1 MLNQLKFYQFLLP
14 GLLFSF
20 LFQFQ
25 AKAQIDSVLFSAI
38 KSNDLTALQQRLK
51 SKIDINAVDQN
62 GANGLMWAVYYCD
75 LPMVKYL
82 VQHGSRVGG
91 SGVIFINEDVGYYS
105 SLQSIA
111 ARKGKLDLLKY
122 LADSLRLSL
131 NETDNVYN
139 SHNWKKE
146 GQAVLSCAV
155 EYGHMNIIKYL
166 LQKGVQ
172 IDVAGIGGTSTPLIK
187 AAETEQWDIFDLLLK
202 TEANKRRFGKQADDF
217 RNAVIKLKQPFA
229 TPKAKE
235 LKVRQFTLEL
245 RKAYFGESAIG
256 YATGLNRLAHAH
268 DNSGEYEKAEQFY
281 QMAIELLK
289 RISAEDHSEYI
300 FSLNGLAF
308 TYYNTA
314 QYGKAIPLLEQSLT
328 VIKKIYG
335 EETWPGAYNLALQAV
350 VYTRM
355 GRYDKALALYQHAL
369 AITEKV
375 MGKGHISYLW
385 ILNNCAFLYTSMGLH
400 REAIPLYQEAL
411 PIKKEIYG
419 ENGDSYGGNLFDLAH
434 AYIQLGQYTE
444 ALPLFEQASAIM
456 QKSFGEKHQYYAM
469 AIDGQ
474 AFIYERLGSY
484 NKAMSLYEKVLA
496 IYKEAFG
503 ESHPYYASSLNNIAA
518 LHLGKGEYNKAL
530 FFYQQALRVRKN
542 SLKEDHPD
550 YAQSLTNLGVIYE
563 RKELYDSAFHLYE
576 EALVLTKKAVGE
588 EHHFYA
594 NCLAKLASLHSRIGN
609 YETALNSYQQALAIR
624 KKIFGGEHPDDVDIL
639 NCLGLIYGTLG
650 NSSDGSPLLIEA
662 STLQLNHLK
671 HTYSILSELEKM
683 IFLNKEAYQ
692 FNYIPSVVFTDG
704 VDQGVLINQ
713 AYSNELALKGMVLED
728 QQTVLNS
735 IRKSEDTI
743 TLSLYN
749 HWRFNKAFL
758 GKQLLLPLHQR
769 VSYFDSLQE
778 VTNQLEQQISRHSIA
793 FSNQQYS
800 QNIKVIDIAQHLKK
814 TEAAVEFIRFP
825 FYNKKWTDSVMYAAM
840 LLLPGDSVARFIP
853 LCEEKQLLR
862 LLASSADATTDD
874 VAIEQLYGNESGAG
888 TLSDSLYQLTWKP
901 IEKWLE
907 GISTVYYAPT
917 GLLHRIAFQ
926 SLRPDATHF
935 LIDKYWLNQV
945 LSTRS
950 VVWEAQLN
958 SNPQSAGVWGNIS
971 YTMKNSLTSRQP
983 TRGAQST
990 RGQNTI
996 NTSAFSFNFYNA
1008 DTRVFRGGSEW
1019 DPLPSTRQEMDSLKT
1034 VFQLSGISIT
1044 GYSGSFASEETF
1056 KKMDGKS
1063 PQILHLATHGFFL
1076 PVTESKSKIDFKINA
1091 GYTFKVQQNPMFRS
1105 GLVLAGGNN
1114 AWKGAPAISGK
1125 EDGILTAYEIAQ
1137 MDLSNTELVVLSA
1150 CETALGDV
1158 QGNEGVIGL
1167 QRAFKIAGVKQL
1179 MVSLWSVYDTPTMEL
1194 MTLFYRNRLN
1204 GQSTREALRNA
1215 QLKIKEKYSDPYY
1228 WAGFVLIE

>member
-1 MLNQLKFYQFLLP
+1 MK
-14 GLLFSF
+14 
-20 LFQFQ
+20 
-25 AKAQIDSVLFSAI
+25 
-38 KSNDLTALQQRLK
+38 
-51 SKIDINAVDQN
+51 
-62 GANGLMWAVYYCD
+62 
-75 LPMVKYL
+75 
-82 VQHGSRVGG
+82 
-91 SGVIFINEDVGYYS
+91 
-105 SLQSIA
+105 
-111 ARKGKLDLLKY
+111 
-122 LADSLRLSL
+122 
-131 NETDNVYN
+131 
-139 SHNWKKE
+139 
-146 GQAVLSCAV
+146 
-155 EYGHMNIIKYL
+155 
-166 LQKGVQ
+166 
-172 IDVAGIGGTSTPLIK
+172 
-187 AAETEQWDIFDLLLK
+187 
-202 TEANKRRFGKQADDF
+202 
-217 RNAVIKLKQPFA
+217 
-229 TPKAKE
+229 
-235 LKVRQFTLEL
+235 
-245 RKAYFGESAIG
+245 
-256 YATGLNRLAHAH
+256 
-268 DNSGEYEKAEQFY
+268 
-281 QMAIELLK
+281 
-289 RISAEDHSEYI
+289 
-300 FSLNGLAF
+300 SLNGLAF
-308 TYYNTA
+308 TYYNRG
-314 QYGKAIPLLEQSLT
+314 QYEKALFLLERLQT
-328 VIKKIYG
+328 DIQKIHREG
-335 EETWPGAYNLALQAV
+335 NWLGAYNLTVKAM
-350 VYTRM
+350 VYGRM
-355 GRYDKALALYQHAL
+355 GKYDKAFTLYRQALV
-369 AITEKV
+369 ITKKV
-375 MGKGHISYLW
+375 MGKDHSNYVWIS
-385 ILNNCAFLYTSMGLH
+385 NNFASLYTFMGLH
-400 REAIPLYQEAL
+400 KEAIPLYQEAIV
-411 PIKKEIYG
+411 IKKEIYG

-550 YAQSLTNLGVIYE
+550 YAQSLINLGVIYE

-778 VTNQLEQQISRHSIA
+778 FTNQLEQQISRRSLT
-793 FSNQQYS
+793 FSNQQHS

-825 FYNKKWTDSVMYAAM
+825 LYNKKLTDSVMYAAM
-840 LLLPGDSVARFIP
+840 LLLPDDSVARFIP

-888 TLSDSLYQLTWKP
+888 TLSDSLYQLSWKP

-935 LIDKYWLNQV
+935 LIDKYRLNQV

-971 YTMKNSLTSRQP
+971 YTMNNSLTSRQP

-1019 DPLPSTRQEMDSLKT
+1019 DTLPSTRQEMDSLKT

-1044 GYSGSFASEETF
+1044 GYSGSLASEEAF

-1091 GYTFKVQQNPMFRS
+1091 GHTFKVQQNPMFRS

-1114 AWKGAPAISGK
+1114 AWKGEPAISGK

-1167 QRAFKIAGVKQL
+1167 QRAFKMAGVKQL
-1179 MVSLWSVYDTPTMEL
+1179 MVSLWSVYDKPTMEL
-1194 MTLFYRNRLN
+1194 MTLFYRNRLS
-1204 GQSTREALRNA
+1204 GHSTGEALRNA